1 MKIQP
6 YLCLFLGAASLASHA
21 CGSGPDGVAASTTS
35 PAGDGTSDAGAA
47 GAMVECSEGQTRACS
62 CPARDG
68 SAPRPS
74 SQSCFSG
81 FWLICDCHST
91 ADQAT
96 AGDCRAG
103 HYEGDFDGFYS
114 SAYTFVGVPIPV
126 FALDATGPGL
136 GFTLNAQQGGGEI
149 PTFTISDGYVRGT
162 ADGVFPFEGVL
173 TGTLDCSTKT
183 FTGTLTGGYCVGP
196 CVGLNE
202 GKFSGPVQGTY
213 DGTTFSFTAGTWEL
227 TEEGSDQA
235 LAFEFGGSGNWSA
248 KWVSEGSVDVD
259 SGVASGP

>member
-1 MKIQP
+1 MRA
-6 YLCLFLGAASLASHA
+6 YLCLALVAASMPVSG
-21 CGSGPDGVAASTTS
+21 CGSAPDGVASATS
-35 PAGDGTSDAGAA
+35 PIGDAAWAASGDAGAA
-47 GAMVECSEGQTRACS
+47 VECSDGLTRACT
-62 CPARDG
+62 CDARDG
-68 SAPRPS
+68 GVPRPS
-74 SQSCFSG
+74 TQTCFRG
-81 FWLICDCHST
+81 FWLSCDCHAP

-96 AGDCRAG
+96 AGECRAG
-103 HYEGDFDGFYS
+103 NYEGSFDGFYS

-126 FALDATGPGL
+126 FALDAAGPGL

-162 ADGVFPFEGVL
+162 ADGLFPFEGVL

-202 GKFSGPVQGTY
+202 GKFSGPVHGSY
-213 DGTTFSFTAGTWEL
+213 DGATFSFTSGTWEL

-235 LAFEFGGSGNWSA
+235 VAFAFGGSGNWSA
-248 KWVSEGSVDVD
+248 TWVAEGTVELDGGS
-259 SGVASGP
+259 AAGP